1 MMGKKLPVKS
11 TALGEAIIWAG
22 VDQCVI
28 AREAGVVESDLSAAA
43 NGRRVLSERRGRLIK
58 DALRRRGVIV
68 TLDEARGI

>member
-1 MMGKKLPVKS
+1 MIGKKLPART
-11 TALGEAIIWAG
+11 TALREAIILAG

-43 NGRRVLSERRGRLIK
+43 NGRRVLSERRGRLIQ
-58 DALRRRGVIV
+58 DALAARGVIV